1 LRTGPCGPHNNKC
14 GRLCRSDSNDTTWFA
29 ALIEE
34 QRTATTD
41 YRFHRRLLS
50 RHQLLPGI
58 TGATAP
64 DILQDYCRPARES
77 EGAPVSAVLAGPVGP
92 FYLVLRSAAVRAV
105 AASPAATA
113 V

>member
-14 GRLCRSDSNDTTWFA
+14 GRLCRSDSNDTTWFV

-41 YRFHRRLLS
+41 YRFHRWLLS

-92 FYLVLRSAAVRAV
+92 SCLLFRFAAGPVSVSCSAATLV
-105 AASPAATA
+105 
-113 V
+113 